1 MQDLNFLQ
9 RMLYWVLPTNQEEQ
23 SSIDRIKFFNIWYGV
38 LSNIISSIFDYENI
52 DKTLRRRLDQ
62 SFFVSAYVCAFNEE
76 KSGSLVFAPCV
87 PVGER
92 NAWGEFTKYN
102 AILPNGKFKEFD
114 LKDDDFVIGYNY
126 NIPTISDSIMVYQF
140 AETLSEVEISI
151 RNSIILSRKTNVIE
165 IDNENATDEVL
176 SKFNSMKIGNPI
188 IISKRRTDQE
198 TKALNID
205 KPTIVSE
212 YFDGLRDILNEF
224 LTVTGLSSLV
234 NPNKKERLIT
244 DEISSNDD
252 IKNTLLKNRI
262 ENRIEFIENVNEVF
276 DTDFK
281 VKVNENIKETV
292 NDLYNDV
299 NNYDNDVNN
308 FDDDP
313 QD

>member
-62 SFFVSAYVCAFNEE
+62 SFFVSAYVCAFELD
-76 KSGSLVFAPCV
+76 SVGGLVFAPCM
-87 PVGER
+87 PMGER
-92 NAWGEFTKYN
+92 NAWGEFTQFQ
-102 AILPNGKFKEFD
+102 AILPNGKYEQFNITDEK
-114 LKDDDFVIGYNY
+114 FVIGYNY
-126 NIPTISDSIMVYQF
+126 NIPTISDSVMVYQF
-140 AETLSEVEISI
+140 ADTLSEVEISI
-151 RNSIILSRKTNVIE
+151 RNSIILSRKCNVLE
-165 IDNENATDEVL
+165 VDNENATDEVL
-176 SKFNSMKIGNPI
+176 SKFNAMQIGNPI

-198 TKALNID
+198 TKSLNID
-205 KPTIVSE
+205 KPTIISE

-276 DTDFK
+276 NTDFK

-292 NDLYNDV
+292 NDLFNDV
-299 NNYDNDVNN
+299 NNYDDNVNN
-308 FDDDP
+308 
-313 QD
+313 

>member
-23 SSIDRIKFFNIWYGV
+23 SSIDKIKFFNIWYGV

-62 SFFVSAYVCAFNEE
+62 SFFVSAYVCAFKED
-76 KSGSLVFAPCV
+76 KTGGLVFAPCV
-87 PVGER
+87 PLGER
-92 NAWGEFTKYN
+92 NAWGEFTQFN
-102 AILPNGKFKEFD
+102 AILPNGEFKKFDIK
-114 LKDDDFVIGYNY
+114 KDDFVIGYNY
-126 NIPTISDSIMVYQF
+126 NIPTISDSVMVYQF
-140 AETLSEVEISI
+140 AETLAEVEISI

-188 IISKRRTDQE
+188 IISKRRMDQE

-262 ENRIEFIENVNEVF
+262 ENRIEFIENVNDVF
-276 DTDFK
+276 DTDYK
-281 VKVNENIKETV
+281 VKVNENIQETV

-299 NNYDNDVNN
+299 NNYDDNVNN
-308 FDDDP
+308 SN
-313 QD
+313 

>member
-62 SFFVSAYVCAFNEE
+62 SFFVSAYVCAFKED
-76 KSGSLVFAPCV
+76 SVGGLVFAPCV
-87 PVGER
+87 PLGER
-92 NAWGEFTKYN
+92 NAWGEFTQFN
-102 AILPNGKFKEFD
+102 AILPNGEFKKFDIK
-114 LKDDDFVIGYNY
+114 KDDFVIGYNY
-126 NIPTISDSIMVYQF
+126 NIPTISDSVMVYQF
-140 AETLSEVEISI
+140 AETLAEVEISI

-198 TKALNID
+198 TRALNID

-276 DTDFK
+276 DTDYK
-281 VKVNENIKETV
+281 VKVNENIQETV

-299 NNYDNDVNN
+299 NNYDDNVNN
-308 FDDDP
+308 SN
-313 QD
+313 

>member
-1 MQDLNFLQ
+1 MQDINLLQ
-9 RMLYWVLPTNQEEQ
+9 RMLYWILPTNQEEK
-23 SSIDRIKFFNIWYGV
+23 SSIDKIKYFNIWYGV

-62 SFFVSAYVCAFNEE
+62 SFFVSAYVCAFELD
-76 KSGSLVFAPCV
+76 SVGGLVFAPCM
-87 PVGER
+87 PMGER
-92 NAWGEFTKYN
+92 NAWGEFTQFQ
-102 AILPNGKFKEFD
+102 AILPNGEYRQFNITDEK
-114 LKDDDFVIGYNY
+114 FVIGYNY
-126 NIPTISDSIMVYQF
+126 NIPTISDSVMVYQF
-140 AETLSEVEISI
+140 ADTLSEVEISI
-151 RNSIILSRKTNVIE
+151 RNSIILSRKCNVLE
-165 IDNENATDEVL
+165 VDNENATDEVL
-176 SKFNSMKIGNPI
+176 SKFNAMQIGNPI

-198 TKALNID
+198 TKSLNID

-262 ENRIEFIENVNEVF
+262 ENRIEFIENVNAAF

-292 NDLYNDV
+292 NDLFNDV
-299 NNYDNDVNN
+299 NNYDENDVE
-308 FDDDP
+308 
-313 QD
+313 

>member
-62 SFFVSAYVCAFNEE
+62 SFFVSAYVCAFIED
-76 KSGSLVFAPCV
+76 KTGGLVFAPCV
-87 PVGER
+87 PLGER
-92 NAWGEFTKYN
+92 NAWGEFTQFN
-102 AILPNGKFKEFD
+102 AILPNGEFKKFDIEK
-114 LKDDDFVIGYNY
+114 DDFVIGYNY

-140 AETLSEVEISI
+140 AETLAEVEISI

-198 TKALNID
+198 TRALNID

-276 DTDFK
+276 DTDYK
-281 VKVNENIKETV
+281 VKVNENIQETV

-299 NNYDNDVNN
+299 NNYDDNVNN
-308 FDDDP
+308 SN
-313 QD
+313 

>member
-9 RMLYWVLPTNQEEQ
+9 RMLYWILPTNQEEQ

-62 SFFVSAYVCAFNEE
+62 SFFVSAYVCAFIED
-76 KSGSLVFAPCV
+76 KTGGLVFAPCV
-87 PVGER
+87 PLGER
-92 NAWGEFTKYN
+92 NAWGEFTQFN
-102 AILPNGKFKEFD
+102 AILPNGEFKKFDIE
-114 LKDDDFVIGYNY
+114 KDNFVIGYNY
-126 NIPTISDSIMVYQF
+126 NIPTISDSVMVYQF
-140 AETLSEVEISI
+140 AETLAEVEISI

-276 DTDFK
+276 NTDYK
-281 VKVNENIKETV
+281 VKVNENIQETV

-299 NNYDNDVNN
+299 NNYDDNVNN
-308 FDDDP
+308 
-313 QD
+313 

>member
-1 MQDLNFLQ
+1 MQDINILQ
-9 RMLYWVLPTNQEEQ
+9 RMLYWILPTNQEEK
-23 SSIDRIKFFNIWYGV
+23 SSIDKIKYFNIWYGV

-62 SFFVSAYVCAFNEE
+62 SFFVSAYVCAFELD
-76 KSGSLVFAPCV
+76 SVGGLVFAPCM
-87 PVGER
+87 PMGER
-92 NAWGEFTKYN
+92 NAWGEFTQFQ
-102 AILPNGKFKEFD
+102 AILPNGEFRQFNITD
-114 LKDDDFVIGYNY
+114 EKFVIGYNY
-126 NIPTISDSIMVYQF
+126 NIPTISDSVMVYQF
-140 AETLSEVEISI
+140 ADTLSEVEISI
-151 RNSIILSRKTNVIE
+151 RNSIILSRKCNVLE
-165 IDNENATDEVL
+165 VDNENATDEVL
-176 SKFNSMKIGNPI
+176 SKFNAMQIGNPI

-198 TKALNID
+198 TKSLNID

-262 ENRIEFIENVNEVF
+262 ENRIEFIENVNAAF
-276 DTDFK
+276 GTDFE

-292 NDLYNDV
+292 NDLFNDV
-299 NNYDNDVNN
+299 NNYDEND
-308 FDDDP
+308 DE
-313 QD
+313 

>member
-62 SFFVSAYVCAFNEE
+62 SFFVSAYVCAFIED
-76 KSGSLVFAPCV
+76 KTGGLVFAPCV
-87 PVGER
+87 PLGER
-92 NAWGEFTKYN
+92 NAWGEFTLFN
-102 AILPNGKFKEFD
+102 AILPNGEFKKFDIEK
-114 LKDDDFVIGYNY
+114 DDFVIGYNY

-140 AETLSEVEISI
+140 AETLAEVEISI

-198 TKALNID
+198 TRALNID

-276 DTDFK
+276 DTDYK
-281 VKVNENIKETV
+281 VKVNENIQETV

-299 NNYDNDVNN
+299 NNYDDNVNN
-308 FDDDP
+308 SN
-313 QD
+313 

>member
-1 MQDLNFLQ
+1 MQDINLLQ
-9 RMLYWVLPTNQEEQ
+9 RMLYWILPTNQEEK
-23 SSIDRIKFFNIWYGV
+23 SSIDKIKYFNIWYGV

-62 SFFVSAYVCAFNEE
+62 SFFVSAYVCAFELD
-76 KSGSLVFAPCV
+76 SVGGLVFAPCM
-87 PVGER
+87 PMGER
-92 NAWGEFTKYN
+92 NAWGEFTQFQ
-102 AILPNGKFKEFD
+102 AILPNGEFRQFNITD
-114 LKDDDFVIGYNY
+114 EKFVIGYNY
-126 NIPTISDSIMVYQF
+126 NIPTISDSVMVYQF
-140 AETLSEVEISI
+140 ADTLSEVEISI
-151 RNSIILSRKTNVIE
+151 RNSIILSRKCNVLE
-165 IDNENATDEVL
+165 VDNENATDEVL
-176 SKFNSMKIGNPI
+176 SKFNAMQIGNPI

-198 TKALNID
+198 TKSLNID

-262 ENRIEFIENVNEVF
+262 ENRIEFIENVNAAF
-276 DTDFK
+276 DTNFE

-292 NDLYNDV
+292 NDLFNDV
-299 NNYDNDVNN
+299 NNYDEND
-308 FDDDP
+308 DE
-313 QD
+313 